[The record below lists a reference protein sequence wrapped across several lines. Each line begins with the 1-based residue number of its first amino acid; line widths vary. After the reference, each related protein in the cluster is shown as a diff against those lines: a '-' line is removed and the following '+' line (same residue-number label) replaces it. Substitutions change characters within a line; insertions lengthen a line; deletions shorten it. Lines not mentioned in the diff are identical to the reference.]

1 MKNRRIALSILAIA
15 LVVCVACLA
24 VACGEK
30 DKDAYTVTFGGEGVS
45 GISSQVVKA
54 GTVAQ

>member
-30 DKDAYTVTFGGEGVS
+30 IKTPTPSLSA
-45 GISSQVVKA
+45 VK
-54 GTVAQ
+54 V